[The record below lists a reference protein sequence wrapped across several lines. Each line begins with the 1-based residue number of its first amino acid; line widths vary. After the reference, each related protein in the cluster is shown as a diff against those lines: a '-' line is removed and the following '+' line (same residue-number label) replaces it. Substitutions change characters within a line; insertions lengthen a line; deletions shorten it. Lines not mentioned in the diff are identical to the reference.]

1 MEVKEILESL
11 GYSLRDEGNGF
22 LRAKPIYRDSDN
34 ENSLRINSKSGWWND
49 WGTGSQGSLGELI
62 KITLGLKD
70 IKESYAYL
78 ESNFQFRPN
87 LVKDKPKIHLV
98 PKFDEKFIQE
108 LVKDS
113 SYWQGRGISK
123 EICDLFEGGI
133 HTKTN
138 RYYFVIRDSKNN
150 AIGLC
155 GRALGESKLKYIIRG
170 AKANFNYPLQL
181 NCKDIQD
188 KSEVILVEGIP
199 EAMTLFECGIRNC
212 LVCFGIDISN
222 PLLTTLIKISPKK
235 IYLSYNNDK
244 DNNDAGQNGAKKA
257 ISRLS
262 RYFDQRVLKIKIP
275 PNHNDLN
282 DWIIKGDKQEIIDF
296 YAKN

>member
-11 GYSLRDEGNGF
+11 GYILTDSEPNHYRTT
-22 LRAKPIYRDSDN
+22 PIYRESDN
-34 ENSLRINSKSGWWND
+34 PTSLRVHKKTGWATD
-49 WGTGSQGSLGELI
+49 YGTGNNLSLGELVRV
-62 KITLGLKD
+62 TLGLKD

-87 LVKDKPKIHLV
+87 LVKDKPKIHLA

-113 SYWQGRGISK
+113 SYWRGRGISK
-123 EICDLFEGGI
+123 EVCDLFEGGI

-138 RYYFVIRDSKNN
+138 RYYFIIRDSKNN

-155 GRALGESKLKYIIRG
+155 GRALGESKLKYLIRG
-170 AKANFNYPLQL
+170 PKQNFNYPLQL

-188 KSEVILVEGIP
+188 KGEVILVEGIP

-222 PLLTTLIKISPKK
+222 PLLSTLIKLSPKK
-235 IYLSYNNDK
+235 IYLSFNNDK

-262 RYFDQRVLKIKIP
+262 RYFDQKVLKIKIP
-275 PNHNDLN
+275 PSYNDLN
-282 DWIIKGDKQEIIDF
+282 EWIIKGNKKEIIEF
-296 YAKN
+296 YENK